1 MANHQSKYFEF
12 KNEIIEN
19 NFSLSEFYGWNGLI
33 IMRLELQKN
42 SKIKN
47 NQIISKYFDIS
58 DKEKIIVTV
67 NGEVEIKIDNKNFV
81 LKEFDALNLYSNNLN
96 YEIESKTNSQIFI
109 ISAKDLKPQEKDHIF
124 FNFIKDIVP
133 KDIWGGQCISRVFYG
148 ESLNLVLFDLK
159 SGFKFHDKGHQ
170 NEQVTWVIKGDMDF
184 YVKNLK
190 KKLCSGLG
198 VDIAGYDVHGGI
210 SNGAI
215 GFDAFYPKREEEKY
229 K

>member
-19 NFSLSEFYGWNGLI
+19 SFSLSEFYGWNGLI
-33 IMRLELQKN
+33 IMRLELRKN

-47 NQIISKYFDIS
+47 DLIISKYFDIS

-67 NGEVEIKIDNKNFV
+67 GGEVEIKINNKNFV
-81 LKEFDALNLYSNNLN
+81 LKEFDALNLYSNNLE

-109 ISAKDLKPQEKDHIF
+109 ISAKDLKPQEKDHVF
-124 FNFIKDIVP
+124 FNFVKDIVP
-133 KDIWGGQCISRVFYG
+133 RDIWGGQCISRVFYG
-148 ESLNLVLFDLK
+148 EGLNLVLFDLK

-170 NEQVTWVIKGDMDF
+170 NEQVTWVVKGEMDF

-190 KKLCSGLG
+190 KKLCAGLG
-198 VDIAGYDVHGGI
+198 VDIADYDVHGGI